1 MEGIAKII
9 VIVNLISALKVLVM
23 VIFQIKLDA
32 RYMMIVKA
40 KYATKIYVELA
51 FMVNPIFKLQL

>member
-1 MEGIAKII
+1 
-9 VIVNLISALKVLVM
+9 M

-32 RYMMIVKA
+32 KCMMIVKA